1 MQTPSHPHRIIR
13 QAGRCTQ
20 NKTVFFPLQEN
31 YFPDTLTRQSLP
43 DHSFVSKCTLCYQL
57 FACFASQ
64 KTNAA
69 SRSFSAGWLMAKGT
83 NPHSRKGWQVFLIC
97 THTILI
103 SFGRFDK
110 ILKVSWMDS
119 VSILFN
125 KGRWLYQIQCS
136 CLKAQFEKKGDKLWS
151 QATSCFPQKI
161 KERKGKAKP

>member
-13 QAGRCTQ
+13 QAGRHTQ
-20 NKTVFFPLQEN
+20 NKTAFFPSHEN
-31 YFPDTLTRQSLP
+31 YFPNTLMRQSLP
-43 DHSFVSKCTLCYQL
+43 DHSFVSKCTLRYQL

-69 SRSFSAGWLMAKGT
+69 SRLY
-83 NPHSRKGWQVFLIC
+83 SRKGWQVFLIC

-119 VSILFN
+119 ESILFDR
-125 KGRWLYQIQCS
+125 GRWLYQIQCS
-136 CLKAQFEKKGDKLWS
+136 CLKAQFKKKGDKLWS

>member
-13 QAGRCTQ
+13 QAGRRTHTE
-20 NKTVFFPLQEN
+20 NKTAFFPSQEN
-31 YFPDTLTRQSLP
+31 YFPDTVTRQAKPSRSLICFQVHP
-43 DHSFVSKCTLCYQL
+43 TLPIVCSY
-57 FACFASQ
+57 FASQ

-83 NPHSRKGWQVFLIC
+83 NPYSGKGWQNFLIR
-97 THTILI
+97 THAILI

-110 ILKVSWMDS
+110 ILKVSWMDRG
-119 VSILFN
+119 SILFD

-151 QATSCFPQKI
+151 QATSCFPQK
-161 KERKGKAKP
+161 K